1 MSDFATVPAL
11 SSYQQLSVPNNVAGK
26 RDNNDP
32 IHSNFDTERQ
42 RIYSMTPSDDE
53 FITVP
58 RRWTEDE
65 DQRLTEAIQK
75 FGKQWKEVTAYVGT
89 RDYCE

>member
-1 MSDFATVPAL
+1 MSNFTTVPAL
-11 SSYQQLSVPNNVAGK
+11 SSSQHLSVPNVAGN

-32 IHSNFDTERQ
+32 IRSDFDTKRQ
-42 RIYSMTPSDDE
+42 RIYSTNPSDDE